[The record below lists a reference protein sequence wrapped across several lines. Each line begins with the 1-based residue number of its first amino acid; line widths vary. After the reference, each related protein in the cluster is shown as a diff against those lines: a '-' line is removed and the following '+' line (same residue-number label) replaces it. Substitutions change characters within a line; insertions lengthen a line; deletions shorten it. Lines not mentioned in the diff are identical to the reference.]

1 MLEVVDRR
9 FDNTE
14 WPISFQVP
22 AAEAE
27 NWFEHLQFECER
39 RGWSGVGMS
48 QLQSRENSGSL
59 MLLGAGLEKLS
70 VVWDRA
76 RAAALNIRARPAAD
90 VDLADAQECF
100 RRVNERSRTGATEP
114 RYWWGI
120 LEYEG
125 RAWRGELWLS
135 DNLRL
140 GPPTK
145 QYEKASRG
153 PRAVV
158 VDAVVDCISQA
169 QVPHIFRQLL
179 AELAPFLSVVVAAS
193 FRQSRQGKVWTWAPT
208 AEGTDCSVRHLGYM
222 ARLDRLGPKVKE
234 IAQVGAAIGRE
245 FSYELLAATGQRS
258 EMELRE
264 AVGRLVDAG
273 LVFQRGNLPQATF
286 LFKHALV
293 QDAAHSTLLRSRR
306 QELHARIAR
315 VIEQCFPERVDEQPE
330 VLAYHYAQAGL
341 AEHAIMYFARAGRR
355 ASDRSAMV
363 EAASHLTKAIALISE
378 LPPTRQ
384 HARQE
389 LDLQTVL
396 GRALTATKGYAA
408 AETGGAYARA
418 RRLCEDLDDTRTLV
432 RVGYGQYLYHLL
444 RAEVS
449 QSHRVAI
456 EILSF
461 AENAESDEA
470 RILGYRTLV

>member
-1 MLEVVDRR
+1 MNRIVRSKPKAKLLVADGAGRMLEVVDRR

-59 MLLGAGLEKLS
+59 MLLAAGLEKLS

-76 RAAALNIRARPAAD
+76 RGAALKIRARPAAD

-135 DNLRL
+135 ENLRL

-169 QVPHIFRQLL
+169 QLPHIFRHLL
-179 AELAPFLSVVVAAS
+179 EEVAAFLSVVVTAS
-193 FRQSRQGKVWTWAPT
+193 FRRSRQGQVWTWAPT
-208 AEGTDCSVRHLGYM
+208 AEGTDCSVRDLGYVET
-222 ARLDRLGPKVKE
+222 LNRLGIPARGTCRPVLTGSAEMTEEEQAVPQDIVNLWEKYRSLTEERRWQFLWAASKFQEARWHWDEQRWTASFASLVVACEALKPAGPLYSEHNVYNVVDALLGKESSEKLRTQLFDPMIHPKVHPQSVRSAHLHRGEFYGSEFAHRVVMSNFRDPTFDEATRELFK
-234 IAQVGAAIGRE
+234 ITKAAIIEWLRRE
-245 FSYELLAATGQRS
+245 G
-258 EMELRE
+258 
-264 AVGRLVDAG
+264 
-273 LVFQRGNLPQATF
+273 VF
-286 LFKHALV
+286 
-293 QDAAHSTLLRSRR
+293 
-306 QELHARIAR
+306 
-315 VIEQCFPERVDEQPE
+315 
-330 VLAYHYAQAGL
+330 
-341 AEHAIMYFARAGRR
+341 
-355 ASDRSAMV
+355 AM
-363 EAASHLTKAIALISE
+363 
-378 LPPTRQ
+378 PTR
-384 HARQE
+384 AK
-389 LDLQTVL
+389 
-396 GRALTATKGYAA
+396 GRGA
-408 AETGGAYARA
+408 GG
-418 RRLCEDLDDTRTLV
+418 
-432 RVGYGQYLYHLL
+432 
-444 RAEVS
+444 
-449 QSHRVAI
+449 
-456 EILSF
+456 
-461 AENAESDEA
+461 
-470 RILGYRTLV
+470 